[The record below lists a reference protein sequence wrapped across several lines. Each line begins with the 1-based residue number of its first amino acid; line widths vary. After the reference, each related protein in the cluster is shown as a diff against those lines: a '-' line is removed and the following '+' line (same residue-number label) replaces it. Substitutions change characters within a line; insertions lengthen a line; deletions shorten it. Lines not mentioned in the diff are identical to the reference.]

1 MKKRNYLRCVSLSTE
16 SICPKRKTAII
27 TAMVIT
33 ENMAAMDIMEDM
45 EDMEVTVPMDMDHM
59 VITATVITEIK
70 TILLSSAKCA

>member
-33 ENMAAMDIMEDM
+33 ENMAAMDMEN
-45 EDMEVTVPMDMDHM
+45 TVNMAH
-59 VITATVITEIK
+59 TATMVALETTVIVSMETR
-70 TILLSSAKCA
+70 TIIL

>member
-45 EDMEVTVPMDMDHM
+45 EVTVPMDMDHM

>member
-1 MKKRNYLRCVSLSTE
+1 
-16 SICPKRKTAII
+16 
-27 TAMVIT
+27 MVIT